1 MKVKRLNEDVMF
13 PETACTSEI
22 REQVHNV
29 VVEMLNEN
37 LDNLAFIISEKVQ
50 GYNPD
55 WCNDE
60 ADTTGE
66 YNESI
71 EMCAQS
77 ICNQLFYNCSSLT
90 EEADKDT
97 LNEGPIADLYRKAA
111 NFVDRDASRIRERN
125 MKAAGAVDEKAQ
137 RDAQKVLARDVAPE
151 YKDCSFYFN
160 GKGDPISWDD
170 WRNKYANLSPNDPNY
185 EGMYNAIVIKPNG
198 KIIRR
203 GVEYLEKK
211 NIYLEPGKTDTI
223 SDMYKYRKPVGRI
236 PGEEPEEAESSGNTN
251 KTNDKSNDTETTD
264 STKGRKVNLDDY
276 IEYNGKKISV
286 NKLIHVAK
294 KAKYLESIE
303 NELVEGYDFI
313 FGQDVLSGEIGNASE
328 DEIDSDIK
336 KLRKIARILRT
347 NADDLVCY
355 VDPELV
361 NDPIY
366 LDDANI
372 STQKDLAICTVNGI
386 TVVSEILNGNL
397 WLYFDSEDA
406 GNQYLDYVKKTFE

>member
-66 YNESI
+66 YNQSI

-77 ICNQLFYNCSSLT
+77 ICNQLFYNCSPLT

-97 LNEGPIADLYRKAA
+97 LNEGPIGDVFRKTV
-111 NFVDRDASRIRERN
+111 NFIDRDASRVRERN
-125 MKAAGAVDEKAQ
+125 KKAAGAADAKAQ
-137 RDAQKVLARDVAPE
+137 KEAQKVLARDVAPE
-151 YKDCSFYFN
+151 YRDCRFYFN
-160 GKGDPISWDD
+160 GKGKPISWDD
-170 WRNKYANLSPNDPNY
+170 WRDKYADLSPDDPNY
-185 EGMYNAIVIKPNG
+185 EGMYNAIVTKPNG
-198 KIIRR
+198 QIIRR

-211 NIYLEPGKTDTI
+211 GIYLKPGVTDRI
-223 SDMYKYRKPVGRI
+223 PDMYKYRKPVDEI
-236 PGEEPEEAESSGNTN
+236 PEDDIEDESSDGSQ
-251 KTNDKSNDTETTD
+251 KTNEKPGDTENTD
-264 STKGRKVNLDDY
+264 SKKGQKVNLDDY
-276 IEYNGKKISV
+276 VEYNGKKISV
-286 NKLIHVAK
+286 NKLIHIAK
-294 KAKYLESIE
+294 KTKYLESVE
-303 NELVEGYDFI
+303 DELVEGYDFI
-313 FGQDVLSGEIGNASE
+313 YGQDVLSGEIGNASE
-328 DEIDSDIK
+328 DELDSDIK
-336 KLRKIARILRT
+336 KLRKIARILKT

-386 TVVSEILNGNL
+386 TVVSEMLNGNL

-406 GNQYLDYVKKTFE
+406 GNQYLDYVNKTFE

>member
-66 YNESI
+66 YNQSI

-77 ICNQLFYNCSSLT
+77 ICNQLFYNCSPLT

-97 LNEGPIADLYRKAA
+97 LNEGPIGDVFRKTV
-111 NFVDRDASRIRERN
+111 NFIDRDASRVRERN
-125 MKAAGAVDEKAQ
+125 KKAAGAADAKAQ
-137 RDAQKVLARDVAPE
+137 KEAQKVLARDVAPE
-151 YKDCSFYFN
+151 YRDCRFYFN
-160 GKGDPISWDD
+160 GKGKPISWDD
-170 WRNKYANLSPNDPNY
+170 WRDKYADLSPDDPNY
-185 EGMYNAIVIKPNG
+185 EGMYNAIVTKPNG
-198 KIIRR
+198 QIIRR

-211 NIYLEPGKTDTI
+211 GIYLKPGVTDRI
-223 SDMYKYRKPVGRI
+223 PDMYKYRKPVDEI
-236 PGEEPEEAESSGNTN
+236 PEDDTEDESSDGSQ
-251 KTNDKSNDTETTD
+251 KTTEKPGDTETTD
-264 STKGRKVNLDDY
+264 SKQGQKVNLDDY

-286 NKLIHVAK
+286 NKLIHIAK
-294 KAKYLESIE
+294 KTKYLESVE
-303 NELVEGYDFI
+303 DELVEGYDFI
-313 FGQDVLSGEIGNASE
+313 YGQDVLSSEIGNASE
-328 DEIDSDIK
+328 DELDSDIK
-336 KLRKIARILRT
+336 KLRKIARILKT

-386 TVVSEILNGNL
+386 TVVSEMLNGNL